1 LSVST
6 RSRAPRRLGAIKRL
20 ASDILTPITY
30 GRIAYLLIALPLG
43 IAWFTLLVTAI
54 SVGLG
59 TAITLVGIPILIATM
74 YAWRW
79 FAQLERRL
87 ISALTGVRIEDP
99 YRPEPR
105 DAGWSRRIRTRLGDP
120 ATWKDLV
127 FLLLQLPLGIVSFTA
142 AAVVVGLA
150 GSWIAAPAYYWSV
163 PDGIELGIT
172 QLDTLGGALLLVP
185 LGLIVAFVG
194 IPALGQLGR
203 LYGLLA
209 KQLLGSSPDPEL
221 TAQVTE
227 LESARSRI
235 IAAADAE
242 RRRIERDLHD
252 GAQQRLVALSLTLR
266 MAETR
271 AEKGDPETVNLIRS
285 AGEEA
290 GMALKDLRDLARG
303 IHPAILTNR
312 GLAAALDDLAT
323 RAAVPVEVSA
333 APQERLPDQVE
344 AAAYFVVSECLANVD
359 KHAEASGATVAVRAE
374 GGQLRVEVAD
384 DGRGGADTEDGSG
397 IQGLRDRVGA
407 LGGRLEIESP
417 DAAGT
422 RVRATIPLAVPA
434 DVDELDTPRR
444 PLVFADED
452 ARALQARR
460 THRLRMHV
468 GIIASVAAILVL
480 VWALTGPDK
489 PWLVWPLLGLGLVA
503 GLDAWRVLG
512 GRPLRESEVAALGGD
527 RTEAIRSLRRR
538 RRIRIDAGALVVVNL
553 FLIGI
558 WIASG
563 SGYFWPVWPI
573 LGSAIA
579 LGLKS
584 LRWTDI
590 ARERLVGDAS
600 AR

>member
-6 RSRAPRRLGAIKRL
+6 RSRAPRRLEAIKRL

-87 ISALTGVRIEDP
+87 ISALTGVSIEDP

-127 FLLLQLPLGIVSFTA
+127 FLLIQLPLGIVSFTA
-142 AAVVVGLA
+142 AAVVVGCA
-150 GSWIAAPAYYWSV
+150 GSWIFAPAWYWST
-163 PDGIELGIT
+163 PEGIELGIVNV
-172 QLDTLGGALLLVP
+172 DTLGEALLLVP
-185 LGLIVAFVG
+185 LGLVVAFVG
-194 IPALGQLGR
+194 VPALGQLGR

-209 KQLLGSSPDPEL
+209 KQLLGSNPDPEL

-271 AEKGDPETVNLIRS
+271 AEKGDPETTNLIRS

-290 GMALKDLRDLARG
+290 GLALKDLRDLARG

-323 RAAVPVEVSA
+323 RAAVPVEVTA

-359 KHAEASGATVAVRAE
+359 KHAEASGATVSVRAE
-374 GGQLRVEVAD
+374 DGQLRVEVAD
-384 DGRGGADTEDGSG
+384 DGRGGADTENGSG

-407 LGGRLEIESP
+407 LGGRLEIDSP
-417 DAAGT
+417 EAAGT
-422 RVRATIPLAVPA
+422 RVHATIPLQLPA
-434 DVDELDTPRR
+434 DVDEIDMPRR
-444 PLVFADED
+444 ALVLADED
-452 ARALQARR
+452 AAALQARR
-460 THRLRMHV
+460 TRRLRIRV
-468 GIIASVAAILVL
+468 GIVASVAAIVVL
-480 VWALTGPDK
+480 VWALTGIDK
-489 PWLVWPLLGLGLVA
+489 PWIVWPLLGLGLVA
-503 GLDAWRVLG
+503 ALDAWLVLG
-512 GRPLRESEVAALGGD
+512 GRPLRESDVAAVGGD

-563 SGYFWPVWPI
+563 SSYFWPVWPI

-584 LRWTDI
+584 LPWTDI

>member
-1 LSVST
+1 MSVST
-6 RSRAPRRLGAIKRL
+6 RPRAPPRLGAIKRL

-87 ISALTGVRIEDP
+87 ITALTGVRIEDP

-127 FLLLQLPLGIVSFTA
+127 FLLIQLPLGIVSFTV
-142 AAVVVGLA
+142 AAVVVAFA
-150 GSWIAAPAYYWSV
+150 GSWIVAPAWYWST
-163 PDGIELGIT
+163 PEGIELGIVNV
-172 QLDTLGGALLLVP
+172 DTLGEALLLVP
-185 LGLIVAFVG
+185 LGLVVAFVG
-194 IPALGQLGR
+194 VPALGQLGR

-209 KQLLGSSPDPEL
+209 NQLLGSNPDPEL

-271 AEKGDPETVNLIRS
+271 AENGDPDTANLIRS

-290 GMALKDLRDLARG
+290 GLALKELRDLARG

-359 KHAEASGATVAVRAE
+359 KHAEASGASVSVQVAD
-374 GGQLRVEVAD
+374 GQLEVEVAD
-384 DGRGGADTEDGSG
+384 DGRGGADTENGSG

-407 LGGRLEIESP
+407 LGGRLEIASP

-422 RVRATIPLAVPA
+422 RVRATMPLEVPA
-434 DVDELDTPRR
+434 DVDQLDTPRR

-452 ARALQARR
+452 AAALQARR
-460 THRLRMHV
+460 THRLRMHL
-468 GIIASVAAILVL
+468 GIFASVAAILVL

-489 PWLVWPLLGLGLVA
+489 PWIVWPLLGLGLVA
-503 GLDAWRVLG
+503 ALDAWRVLG

-563 SGYFWPVWPI
+563 SSYFWPVWPI

-579 LGLKS
+579 LGLMS